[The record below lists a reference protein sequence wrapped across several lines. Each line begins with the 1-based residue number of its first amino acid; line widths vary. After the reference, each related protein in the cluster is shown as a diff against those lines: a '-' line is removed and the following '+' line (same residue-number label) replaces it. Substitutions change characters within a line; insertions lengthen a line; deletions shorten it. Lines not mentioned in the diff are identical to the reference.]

1 MRSHSHIVDTQ
12 ARKLV
17 PNIFPNEWEY
27 REVTGRDYGID
38 MEIELFE
45 RSNPTGQILLLQ
57 IKGITKMFSNNTKH
71 YYNFSM
77 ATKTLKYAERFI
89 TPFLLIICPVN
100 EKPIK
105 SYYLWLQDYI
115 KTCLDIDKI
124 KWRDQNTITIHIP
137 KNNIMPDNE
146 NHISYISKFPKRLYS
161 ISEIGKISHE
171 LSFLES
177 GCEKYLKNYMG
188 LINQFEIIV
197 DLTINTD
204 WPRSSNIIDNYILP
218 AIKAC
223 KCISNYNNL
232 SKNEL
237 DYFKNKQGWID
248 NKEYYEFSLRSMI
261 HSAIEKLHFY
271 FEETNYEFK
280 NFLWHEYYDHDF

>member
-1 MRSHSHIVDTQ
+1 
-12 ARKLV
+12 
-17 PNIFPNEWEY
+17 
-27 REVTGRDYGID
+27 
-38 MEIELFE
+38 
-45 RSNPTGQILLLQ
+45 
-57 IKGITKMFSNNTKH
+57 
-71 YYNFSM
+71 M

-124 KWRDQNTITIHIP
+124 KWRDQNTITVHIP

-223 KCISNYNNL
+223 KCISNCNNL

-280 NFLWHEYYDHDF
+280 NFLWNEYYDHDF